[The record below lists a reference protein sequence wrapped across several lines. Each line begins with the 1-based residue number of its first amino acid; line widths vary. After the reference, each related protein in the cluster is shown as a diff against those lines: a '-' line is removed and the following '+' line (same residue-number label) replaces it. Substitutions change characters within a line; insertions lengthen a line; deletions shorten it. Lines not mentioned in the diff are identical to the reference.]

1 MTGQVSTFKV
11 AVASCQENGLQISLV
26 EAWEMQEADLR
37 FGCAGMKSYLLE
49 FGLCE
54 IIQK

>member
-1 MTGQVSTFKV
+1 MTGAGVYIKV

-37 FGCAGMKSYLLE
+37 FAVQEWGEDLVDLW
-49 FGLCE
+49 
-54 IIQK
+54 